1 MVEDEDVRVNY
12 YFALDNSVV
21 RIKADDLRLMPS
33 LATDLQPLRITGGRL
48 FSLQFTP
55 VFGSNNTI
63 WEKSFGGITVRL
75 KATNSDRWLVE
86 LDKTGKL
93 RYVQY
98 VHQLQDMW
106 RGLFDEPLQRRVGDI
121 KVEVPV
127 LKLRPEYQVSVVS
140 EKKKSAYPS
149 ATFAFQPQQFYLTW
163 DCLFVVC
170 TMPLVVWKV
179 VEDDAYYNWGGRNWG
194 FQCVYGKVDKKLTD
208 KAAEWVRGELVSK
221 RMKS

>member
-1 MVEDEDVRVNY
+1 M
-12 YFALDNSVV
+12 
-21 RIKADDLRLMPS
+21 
-33 LATDLQPLRITGGRL
+33 
-48 FSLQFTP
+48 
-55 VFGSNNTI
+55 FGSNNTI

-140 EKKKSAYPS
+140 EKKKEVCVSLCNVCLSAAAILPD
-149 ATFAFQPQQFYLTW
+149 LG
-163 DCLFVVC
+163 LFVRG
-170 TMPLVVWKV
+170 MH
-179 VEDDAYYNWGGRNWG
+179 DAPGSMEGGGR
-194 FQCVYGKVDKKLTD
+194 
-208 KAAEWVRGELVSK
+208 
-221 RMKS
+221 